1 MQTSISLPY
10 EGQSGQRFCY
20 AMNESVNNGFNG
32 DGQKGNSLMYIPTT
46 EELVQ
51 MNWNSQT
58 DAIAFEEYIRNDKYL
73 SAHRGEW
80 SVRYGGIAPFEHHF
94 DLHVA
99 QDFIYDQKEGR
110 KVQVTFDVLNF
121 ANLLNPAWGAY
132 YSGTYNLSV
141 LKVTA
146 TAADA
151 EGNVTPTYKWNN
163 PKFVP
168 SDFSSRWRCQLGL
181 RVTF

>member
-1 MQTSISLPY
+1 MMSW
-10 EGQSGQRFCY
+10 
-20 AMNESVNNGFNG
+20 ADVESAV
-32 DGQKGNSLMYIPTT
+32 
-46 EELVQ
+46 
-51 MNWNSQT
+51 
-58 DAIAFEEYIRNDKYL
+58 AFEKYIRGDKYL
-73 SAHRGEW
+73 SSHRGQW
-80 SVRYGGIAPFEHHF
+80 SERYAGIQPFDHQI